1 MIGWGSRHG
10 EPGLYP
16 TLRKMDYLITVSPRR
31 LEGQKGRTLICL
43 LTVSPGCLAQA
54 SDVALPESVRD
65 ESRI

>member
-31 LEGQKGRTLICL
+31 LRRSKGQDLDLFVDC
-43 LTVSPGCLAQA
+43 
-54 SDVALPESVRD
+54 
-65 ESRI
+65 